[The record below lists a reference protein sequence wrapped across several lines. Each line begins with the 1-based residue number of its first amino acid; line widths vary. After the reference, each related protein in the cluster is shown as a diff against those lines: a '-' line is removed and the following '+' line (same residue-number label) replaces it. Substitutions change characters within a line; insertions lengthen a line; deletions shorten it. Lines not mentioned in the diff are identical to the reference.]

1 MKAVET
7 ISVLYDTYG
16 SGLDWFTCIHS
27 NIWMVPSFP
36 GSYGGPGVTMWSK
49 W

>member
-1 MKAVET
+1 
-7 ISVLYDTYG
+7 
-16 SGLDWFTCIHS
+16 
-27 NIWMVPSFP
+27 MVPSFP